1 VLGHSSIRQDF
12 VYPAVGIGLLTSMSS
27 SLATHG
33 HNDSEAS
40 IEGVSEACGSDEI
53 GGLIEQAHTEVFEW
67 AKECFQEAA
76 QSMADAGFDVR
87 DFAAQHLAAD
97 EEIAQ
102 IFTQLSS
109 ELGGS

>member
-1 VLGHSSIRQDF
+1 MGNLQIDPDGLDQAGQSIEGTAEKF
-12 VYPAVGIGLLTSMSS
+12 FAAVDRF
-27 SLATHG
+27 A
-33 HNDSEAS
+33 AS

-53 GGLIEQAHTEVFEW
+53 GGLIDQAHTEVFEW

-97 EEIAQ
+97 DEIAQ

>member
-1 VLGHSSIRQDF
+1 VGNLQIDPDGLDQAGQSIEGTAEKF
-12 VYPAVGIGLLTSMSS
+12 FAAVDRF
-27 SLATHG
+27 A
-33 HNDSEAS
+33 AS

-97 EEIAQ
+97 DEIAQ